1 MELQLMGLL
10 QNMQE
15 GQGAP
20 QADQQAGDDPMQKAL
35 MDMLGATLMGDGGEA
50 VASRIGAGEDKIQ
63 GVAEAVGSGIYTI
76 LKQARDAGR
85 SVPAKNIVKA
95 LYEGCR
101 EMLAAGK
108 IDDADSKIDAL
119 ARALA
124 FPRDLFRRRAA
135 LGGGALGGRHRR
147 GRAVRRRRDRARRS
161 GVGGSRHGI
170 AQEPLT

>member
-1 MELQLMGLL
+1 MGLL
-10 QNMQE
+10 QNMQG

-20 QADQQAGDDPMQKAL
+20 QANQQAGDDPMQKAL

-101 EMLAAGK
+101 EMLSTGK

-119 ARALA
+119 ARALQHLVQMDQQA
-124 FPRDLFRRRAA
+124 DVIDDQILAEAGQLLQQIVAKMEEAEAGGQPQAPQQPAPQQQGAA
-135 LGGGALGGRHRR
+135 
-147 GRAVRRRRDRARRS
+147 
-161 GVGGSRHGI
+161 
-170 AQEPLT
+170 